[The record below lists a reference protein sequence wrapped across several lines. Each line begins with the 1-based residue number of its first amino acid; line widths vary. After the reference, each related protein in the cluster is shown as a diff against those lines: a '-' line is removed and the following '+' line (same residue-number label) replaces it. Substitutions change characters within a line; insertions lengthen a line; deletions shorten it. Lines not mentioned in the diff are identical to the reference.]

1 MLNRLYIKGLGS
13 GYLQISNAD
22 SSGHGDTAVLY
33 VGDVGA
39 ALRVLS
45 EHRSSMESA
54 DGDFKL
60 RRGAADDDCDFEGS
74 LCGTPFGFPI
84 SVAHV
89 LKCAFERASF
99 DMVKSRDW
107 PC

>member
-1 MLNRLYIKGLGS
+1 MPNKLYIKGLGP
-13 GYLQISNAD
+13 GYLRVSNAD
-22 SSGHGDTAVLY
+22 SSGHGDTAVLNI
-33 VGDVGA
+33 GDVGA

-45 EHRSSMESA
+45 EHRWSMKSA
-54 DGDFKL
+54 DGDFEL
-60 RRGAADDDCDFEGS
+60 RRGAANDFEGS